1 MKENPLRKRLSTSV
15 KCVGGWVTLADQFA
29 AELMA
34 SRLPRA
40 ESVTLL
46 GATHV
51 VNIEAAEAFNAAVL
65 RFLEKIRV
73 EAA

>member
-1 MKENPLRKRLSTSV
+1 MIDELAEIEVPALILVGEHDHAYLR
-15 KCVGGWVTLADQFA
+15 A

-51 VNIEAAEAFNAAVL
+51 VNIEAAEAVNTAV
-65 RFLEKIRV
+65 RRCLEKIRV
-73 EAA
+73 EAV